1 MAQKEQGKG
10 YIGKIANSGTQNIQA
25 PHQQKPGHK
34 GSVKTGKDL
43 RTGK

>member
-1 MAQKEQGKG
+1 MEKKPQKG
-10 YIGKIANSGTQNIQA
+10 YVGKIANSGTQHIQA
-25 PHQQKPGHK
+25 PHQSKPGHK